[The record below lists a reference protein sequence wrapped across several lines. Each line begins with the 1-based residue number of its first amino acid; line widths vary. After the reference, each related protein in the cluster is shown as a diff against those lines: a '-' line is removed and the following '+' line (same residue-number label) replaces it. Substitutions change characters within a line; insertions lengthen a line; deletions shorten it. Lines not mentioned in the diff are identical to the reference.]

1 MDVKIANSVGGYLET
16 LYDVN
21 VKLIKLCGMDV
32 MNSFEKDQR
41 LVLDIIQ
48 DIFRVFPC
56 EYDKKNKKL
65 KLDDKGGLLEYGNT
79 FDFLKNDFLN
89 ILNDNYEFL
98 DSIRQI
104 RNKYEHKMHDVK
116 IVGEGDGAFSLF
128 DFDFVI
134 GEKDI
139 TLYAGNFITL
149 LTQLNSVYSKIQR
162 DVSIFANE
170 NDKTGYLYYRRLT
183 RFNFEDFKKIYNDN
197 NLRLIGKLMHTF

>member
-1 MDVKIANSVGGYLET
+1 MDAKIANSVGGYLET

-32 MNSFEKDQR
+32 MNSYEKDER

-48 DIFRVFPC
+48 DICRLFP
-56 EYDKKNKKL
+56 YKHDKKNNIL
-65 KLDDKGGLLEYGNT
+65 KLAAKDGLLEFSNV
-79 FDFLKNDFLN
+79 FDFLEKDFSN

-116 IVGEGDGAFSLF
+116 IVGEEDGTFSLF

-139 TLYAGNFITL
+139 ILCVGNFITL

-170 NDKTGYLYYRRLT
+170 NDKTGYPYYRRLT